1 MSEKKRISL
10 TTSRADWT
18 TEPNSSFGKWTL
30 HDRLMGVLV
39 GIGSGFPVIGLFLG
53 IGAAFFYGKLKAGKH
68 PGMATHLLYWFTGFP
83 EPKELPGSHIREL
96 NG

>member
-1 MSEKKRISL
+1 MSE
-10 TTSRADWT
+10 RADLSHYI
-18 TEPNSSFGKWTL
+18 PR
-30 HDRLMGVLV
+30 RLDDGAKFLFWEMDVAMIGFMGVLV
-39 GIGSGFPVIGLFLG
+39 GIGSGFPVIGLLLG
-53 IGAAFFYGKLKAGKH
+53 IGAAFLYGKLKAGKH

>member
-1 MSEKKRISL
+1 MSEKTDLSHYIPRRLDDGAKFLFWEMDVAMI
-10 TTSRADWT
+10 
-18 TEPNSSFGKWTL
+18 G
-30 HDRLMGVLV
+30 LMGVLI

-53 IGAAFFYGKLKAGKH
+53 IGSAFFYGKLKSGKH

>member
-1 MSEKKRISL
+1 MSQTDLSHYIPRRL
-10 TTSRADWT
+10 DDA
-18 TEPNSSFGKWTL
+18 GKFLFWEL
-30 HDRLMGVLV
+30 DVAAIGILGMLV
-39 GIGSGFPVIGLFLG
+39 GVATEFPISGVFFGLLLG
-53 IGAAFFYGKLKAGKH
+53 YLYNKLKAGQH